1 MYKGSFFMLEIEMI
15 RFTAQDILTTSVCA
29 CTPGDQDCERLGHP
43 DCHGNP
49 QQGHLCG
56 LGEA

>member
-1 MYKGSFFMLEIEMI
+1 MLEIEMI